1 MVKHFKGVKKYKSF
15 QVLHYNCKKHFSIVN
30 YPDKFKKAIKR
41 YKIVGYSMDIMQKSV
56 CLVVNPITTS
66 LIALWD
72 WPGIRLNDDPY
83 LKLPSVG

>member
-1 MVKHFKGVKKYKSF
+1 MKNTNHFKCF
-15 QVLHYNCKKHFSIVN
+15 ITNCKKHFSTVN

-41 YKIVGYSMDIMQKSV
+41 YKIVGYNMDIMRKSV

-72 WPGIRLNDDPY
+72 WPGIRLNDDPC
-83 LKLPSVG
+83 LKLPSVGL